1 MEESP
6 KTSTPEQS
14 APQLRGL
21 YKNVNISVKSLN
33 VIIVVCILAMLLL
46 VAMELQ
52 DPGLTVTFD
61 SKGGTDVAAQKQ
73 EYGELLVLP
82 EPPTREGYT
91 FTGWYT
97 DSACFELWDIENR
110 TIEADLTLYAGWE
123 KLE

>member
-1 MEESP
+1 MEKPQQQTEE
-6 KTSTPEQS
+6 KQD
-14 APQLRGL
+14 PQLRGL

-82 EPPTREGYT
+82 EPPTREGYQ

-97 DSACFELWDIENR
+97 DYGCTIAWDAAQQ
-110 TIEADLTLYAGWE
+110 TVQSDMTLYAGWQT
-123 KLE
+123 LP

>member
-14 APQLRGL
+14 APQRRGL

-52 DPGLTVTFD
+52 NPGLTVTFD

-82 EPPTREGYT
+82 EPPTREGYQ

-97 DSACFELWDIENR
+97 DYGCTIAWDAAQQ
-110 TIEADLTLYAGWE
+110 TVQSDMTLYAGWQT
-123 KLE
+123 LP

>member
-46 VAMELQ
+46 VAMELR

-82 EPPTREGYT
+82 EPPTREGYQ

-97 DSACFELWDIENR
+97 DHGCTILWDAAQQ
-110 TIEADLTLYAGWE
+110 TIQSDMTLYAGWQT
-123 KLE
+123 LP

>member
-1 MEESP
+1 MEESL

-82 EPPTREGYT
+82 EPPTREGYQ

-97 DSACFELWDIENR
+97 DYGCTIAWDAAQQ
-110 TIEADLTLYAGWE
+110 TVQSDMTLYAGWQT
-123 KLE
+123 LP

>member
-1 MEESP
+1 MEQSP
-6 KTSTPEQS
+6 KTSEPEQS

-82 EPPTREGYT
+82 EPPTREGYQ

-97 DSACFELWDIENR
+97 DYGCTIAWDAAQQ
-110 TIEADLTLYAGWE
+110 TVQSDMTLYAGWQT
-123 KLE
+123 LP

>member
-46 VAMELQ
+46 VAMELLIS
-52 DPGLTVTFD
+52 GLML
-61 SKGGTDVAAQKQ
+61 K
-73 EYGELLVLP
+73 LP
-82 EPPTREGYT
+82 SLSRLISGSPVPIIKDGR
-91 FTGWYT
+91 
-97 DSACFELWDIENR
+97 N
-110 TIEADLTLYAGWE
+110 
-123 KLE
+123 

>member
-1 MEESP
+1 MEETP

-14 APQLRGL
+14 TPQLRGL

-46 VAMELQ
+46 VAMELR

-73 EYGELLVLP
+73 EYGELLALP
-82 EPPTREGYT
+82 EPPTREGYQ

-97 DSACFELWDIENR
+97 DYGCTIAWDAAQQ
-110 TIEADLTLYAGWE
+110 TVQSDMTLYAGWQT
-123 KLE
+123 LP

>member
-1 MEESP
+1 MEQSP
-6 KTSTPEQS
+6 KTSEPEQS

-46 VAMELQ
+46 VAMEMQ

-61 SKGGTDVAAQKQ
+61 SKGGTDVPSQKQ

-82 EPPTREGYT
+82 EPPTREGYA

-97 DSACFELWDIENR
+97 DHGCTILWDTAQQ
-110 TIEADLTLYAGWE
+110 TIQSDMTLYAGWQT
-123 KLE
+123 LP

>member
-6 KTSTPEQS
+6 KTSAPEQS

-82 EPPTREGYT
+82 EPPTREGYQ

-97 DSACFELWDIENR
+97 DYGCTIAWDAAQQ
-110 TIEADLTLYAGWE
+110 TVQSDMTLYAGWQT
-123 KLE
+123 LP